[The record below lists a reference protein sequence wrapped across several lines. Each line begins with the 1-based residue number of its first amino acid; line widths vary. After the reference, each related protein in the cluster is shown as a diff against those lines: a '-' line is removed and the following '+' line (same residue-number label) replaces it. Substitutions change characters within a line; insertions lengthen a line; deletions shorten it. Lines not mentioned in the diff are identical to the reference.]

1 MKTLHGTIVIVCLMF
16 LRSSPVAGGAEK
28 KSYPPRPRITGLKI
42 GDAAPDFKLPGT
54 DGKDHTLAEFG
65 KADVLAVLFTC
76 NHCPTSQAF
85 EDEVIQ
91 LVKGYADAKKSFA
104 LVAISSNDPGALRPD
119 EEGYSDVG
127 DSLADMK
134 VRAKRKKFN
143 FPYLYDGQTQGAAI
157 RYGAVVTPHLFLFDK
172 ARKLRYVGA
181 IRDRRRTPLAKN
193 AIDALLAGKPVPVA
207 TSRPFGCSTK
217 WAYKRRSVDEQT
229 AAWNQRP
236 VTLGR
241 IDAPGVQ
248 ALAKNDAGVLRVI
261 CVWSM
266 ADASCK
272 AGLGELVRL
281 RRIYERR
288 GFELI
293 AVNCDGVAKQADV
306 LAMLQKHHAASPGRP
321 GGKAGSVNYIFSG
334 ADNAVLLAALGQKNK
349 TAAPCSI
356 LVAPGGK
363 VLHTQTVNLDVSA
376 LREQVV
382 SFFSRRR

>member
-1 MKTLHGTIVIVCLMF
+1 MRTPHRTIAIVCITF
-16 LRSSPVAGGAEK
+16 LCLSLVAHGEEK
-28 KSYPPRPRITGLKI
+28 KTYPPQPRITGLNI
-42 GDAAPDFKLPGT
+42 GDAAPDFKLPGI

-76 NHCPTSQAF
+76 NHCPTSQAY

-91 LVKGYADAKKSFA
+91 MVRHYADARKSFA

-119 EEGYSDVG
+119 EEAYSDVG
-127 DSLADMK
+127 DSLEDMK

-143 FPYLYDGQTQGAAI
+143 FPYLYDGQTQRAGI
-157 RYGAVVTPHLFLFDK
+157 SYGAVATPHIFIFDK

-181 IRDRRRTPLAKN
+181 IGDRRRTPHARN
-193 AIDALLAGKPVPVA
+193 AIDALLAGKPVPVE

-217 WAYKRRSVDEQT
+217 WAYKRRGVDQQT
-229 AAWNQRP
+229 AAWNARA
-236 VTLGR
+236 VTLER
-241 IDAPGVQ
+241 IDAAGVK
-248 ALAKNDAGVLRVI
+248 ALAGNDAGVLRLI
-261 CVWSM
+261 CVWSL

-293 AVNCDGVAKQADV
+293 TLNCDGVAKQADV
-306 LAMLQKHHAASPGRP
+306 LALLEKHHAASPGRP
-321 GGKAGSVNYIFSG
+321 GGKPRAVNYIFSG
-334 ADNAVLLAALGQKNK
+334 ADNAGLLAALGQEKK
-349 TAAPCSI
+349 TTAPCCI

-363 VLHTQTVNLDVSA
+363 VLHTQTVKLDAAA

-382 SFFSRRR
+382 KFFQRR